1 MAYLSF
7 TELNAD
13 GTAATPGHLSAAA
26 HVAPSPVA
34 DAALHAV
41 AAAAPRLSALEW
53 SVVALAANDPLSS
66 LRTPGRMAVAMGALF
81 GDRRH
86 PALADPRLEALRRI
100 AVLGRHQ
107 GYTVAPAEIRS
118 FVAAGFSEDQ
128 YELVVDSLA
137 AARSSRGARA

>member
-13 GTAATPGHLSAAA
+13 GLATAQPNHVPAAFVPLA
-26 HVAPSPVA
+26 DSIPNAAP
-34 DAALHAV
+34 
-41 AAAAPRLSALEW
+41 APRLSALEW

-66 LRTPGRMAVAMGALF
+66 LRTPGRMAVALGALF
-81 GDRRH
+81 GDRRR

-107 GYTVAPAEIRS
+107 GYTVSPSEIRT

-128 YELVVDSLA
+128 YELVIDSLN
-137 AARSSRGARA
+137 AARHHG